1 MHGISALTCTMVV
14 GFGLLLAVPAVIYIV
29 NTTNVINLV
38 PNTNQIVVS
47 THSDVYNVV
56 SPHMEAKT
64 DNF

>member
-1 MHGISALTCTMVV
+1 MVV